1 MLDLLM
7 SYLLSKNKV
16 LKRIKNLMQC
26 DVVDINEL
34 ALNKQILSD
43 INYVIEWLR
52 EGHEPNNYNAIDK
65 RQCYLVNP
73 ETIEKMIDQSMYQ
86 KQSEDEYSDFIY
98 DVNHQSYY
106 ALMKLTKQELEVFL
120 MHECEQL
127 SLNDVAGLLNIS
139 KSAAQSYLK
148 RAVNKINSEM
158 QCNLFL

>member
-26 DVVDINEL
+26 DVVDINER

-43 INYVIEWLR
+43 IN
-52 EGHEPNNYNAIDK
+52 NAIDK

-86 KQSEDEYSDFIY
+86 KPSEDEYSDFIH

-106 ALMKLTKQELEVFL
+106 ALMKLTKQELDVFL
-120 MHECEQL
+120 MHKCEQL